1 MKTLKNIIGIF
12 LVFAICFSVCA
23 CNKKADTAAETTES
37 TASQTSITN
46 TAESETETETSTTS
60 KADDAKTTSIKSHR
74 PKTEISTTNQ
84 WVKATKSTTTTKRV
98 KTTYSNTIDGYVT
111 LADMQIPEP
120 DSEPETKYVI
130 TDVKS
135 NISGKISL
143 SGMQLTIEVYLG
155 ALLYVNYTAKPSNK
169 FYFNS
174 DYTMQ
179 KLVNGQWT
187 DMEQLREA
195 DEIRVY
201 NLDRSEIYTY
211 SLPTYY
217 SLDKYFNNIEN
228 GRYKLIPNF
237 FTDEEMKNSTGF
249 EIEFTVTKQT
259 VKEADILHKIENP
272 VSAEF
277 SLASY
282 STNYTYTLFDSRQ
295 VSRVS
300 QLYNNLK
307 LTPIEKPETYNL
319 VYSLTVIDGN
329 GYEHQLLISNG
340 GAVVG
345 KGSSYFFAENGIE
358 LYDYIDAIHMNI

>member
-1 MKTLKNIIGIF
+1 MKTLKNITGIF

-23 CNKKADTAAETTES
+23 CGKKANITAETTES
-37 TASQTSITN
+37 TASQTSGTY
-46 TAESETETETSTTS
+46 TAESETETVSTNKT
-60 KADDAKTTSIKSHR
+60 DDTKTTSAKAQQ

-84 WVKATKSTTTTKRV
+84 WVKATKSTTTTKWV
-98 KTTYSNTIDGYVT
+98 KPTYSNTIDGYVT
-111 LADMQIPEP
+111 LADMQITAP
-120 DSEPETKYVI
+120 DSEPKIKYVI
-130 TDVKS
+130 TYVKS

-143 SGMQLTIEVYLG
+143 SGMQLTIDVYSG
-155 ALLYVNYTAKPSNK
+155 AILYVNYTAKPGNK
-169 FYFNS
+169 LYFNS

-179 KLVNGQWT
+179 KSVNGQWT

-195 DEIRVY
+195 DEVRVY
-201 NLDRSEIYTY
+201 DLGRSEKYTY
-211 SLPTYY
+211 SLPTHY

-237 FTDEEMKNSTGF
+237 FTDEEMKNSAGF

-259 VKEADILHKIENP
+259 VKEASILQKIENP

-282 STNYTYTLFDSRQ
+282 STNYTYTLFDSKQ

-307 LTPIEKPETYNL
+307 LTPIEKPETDNL
-319 VYSLTVIDGN
+319 TYCLTVIDGN
-329 GYEHQLLISNG
+329 GYEHWLLIYNG
-340 GAVVG
+340 GAVVSKDG
-345 KGSSYFFAENGIE
+345 DFFFAENGSE
-358 LYDYIDAIHMNI
+358 LYNYIDTIHMNI